1 MSTTRRE
8 EKLIDRTIEETK
20 DSTKKMLQ
28 TAKRELPE
36 VTATFHDYQ
45 EQNINAIRDMT
56 TTFLES
62 QKEVAKAAQNGYG
75 PLTNNVFTLMF
86 FPWLHPQVMTET
98 YIKAVSNLADS
109 SVAAARLATDLM
121 QVVMD
126 SNRESISL
134 AQNNTKALSR
144 YMVESARA
152 IEEEVRR

>member
-1 MSTTRRE
+1 
-8 EKLIDRTIEETK
+8 
-20 DSTKKMLQ
+20 
-28 TAKRELPE
+28 
-36 VTATFHDYQ
+36 
-45 EQNINAIRDMT
+45 
-56 TTFLES
+56 
-62 QKEVAKAAQNGYG
+62 
-75 PLTNNVFTLMF
+75 
-86 FPWLHPQVMTET
+86 MTET

-152 IEEEVRR
+152 IEEEVRRQPPFFRPYRLLSLPVIIILASQRHYV